1 MRARETAAQDL
12 AGKKPAG
19 VVPIGKRL
27 KDLLDETRL
36 AMLGTQLL
44 MGLQYRAAFADAFD
58 NLPITFRRLDGI
70 ALVLILIA
78 AACLLAT
85 PAFHQI
91 AESGHATARII
102 MRASNHLK
110 FALLPLSLAIGINLA
125 IAMAP
130 AGGLFL
136 SLGAGLAFT
145 LAAWTVWFGIPF
157 QSALRR
163 HREIPRM
170 EDKTQSLETRIKQAL
185 TELRVILPG
194 AQALFGFQFTAVLTQ
209 SFQRLPPASQ
219 AVHMVSLALV
229 AIAVI
234 LLIAP
239 VAYHR
244 IAARG
249 HAEEGVLRYAVGMML
264 PALGLLSLGLVG
276 DCYVT
281 LRKIA
286 TSSVLAIV
294 VSLVALLG
302 FAALLYLVPLLAR
315 RKAARSGR

>member
-1 MRARETAAQDL
+1 MQTGE
-12 AGKKPAG
+12 PAG
-19 VVPIGKRL
+19 VVAIEKRL
-27 KDLLDETRL
+27 KDVLDETRL

-58 NLPITFRRLDGI
+58 SLPATFRLLDGT
-70 ALVLILIA
+70 ALVLILVT

-91 AESGHATARII
+91 AERGHATRRII
-102 MRASNHLK
+102 TRASNHLK
-110 FALLPLSLAIGINLA
+110 FGLLPLSLAIGINLA
-125 IAMAP
+125 IGMAP

-136 SLGAGLAFT
+136 SLGTGLAFT

-157 QSALRR
+157 RSARR
-163 HREIPRM
+163 WHREMLRM
-170 EDKTQSLETRIKQAL
+170 EDKTQSLETRIEQAL

-209 SFQRLPPASQ
+209 SFQRLPPLSQ

-229 AIAVI
+229 AVAVI

-244 IAARG
+244 IASRG
-249 HAEEGVLRYAVGMML
+249 QAEEGVLRYAVRMML

-281 LRKIA
+281 LRRIVA
-286 TSSVLAIV
+286 SPVLAIT
-294 VSLVALLG
+294 VSLLALLG
-302 FAALLYLVPLLAR
+302 FAALLYVVPLLAR
-315 RKAARSGR
+315 SAARQER